1 MYTFFMAKLNI
12 FRFAQFLHI
21 IAPSDEMFNHM
32 VPDVYWSIENIELS
46 EEINRKLIKNF
57 PRDYKSRKISYRNMC
72 NKIKHLVNGNV
83 LHKI

>member
-1 MYTFFMAKLNI
+1 M

-32 VPDVYWSIENIELS
+32 VPDVYWSIENVEQLP
-46 EEINRKLIKNF
+46 EEMNNNLVKNF
-57 PRDYKSRKISYRNMC
+57 PTDYKNRKSSYKNMC

-83 LHKI
+83 LQINFTCVY